1 MPLLVVG
8 VLWLASNG
16 LAYNLNPKHEQ
27 LGRMANSLYGWSL
40 QHFDNKLY
48 VGAPMTD
55 TPTRNAVTECS
66 LTQGRCNPVSVGGSS
81 GLEPGDWMGGAMA
94 ASEDKLYVCASLQ
107 HRRYWA
113 KPAEKGGSVT
123 GSAITGACYKRSK
136 RESQLTQEIDFFKF
150 DRTCPATATQCT
162 KQDKQNLY
170 PTYGHWRFRKG
181 GGNYGFTAAIS
192 DDNQK
197 LVAGNPTQRTYVW
210 EQATLSSKAFACG
223 AVGEVSSGNVWKAP
237 GSYHHQDTTMKQKD
251 TAWFGLDTAYLKENH
266 VSGHNNIGK
275 HASFSLARGKF
286 LSDSSIISFVMGAP
300 NADDFK
306 GAVYLCTD
314 CFGRNPRVKATMGVD
329 HKSFTSKDHLQMGEG
344 FGWSVAACD
353 LNDDGLDDLIVGS
366 PMYSDPSDEDKHNTG
381 RVHFFLSTSEDTQW
395 RSIDGATQML
405 DTWTLDLQSGAR
417 FGSAVSCLGDTDGD
431 GKQELAVGSPFF
443 SKTQG
448 AVFIYEYRNGQM
460 QLSQEILMSE
470 KSFGM
475 RLSPDRLTKTMS
487 VPGLGVGA
495 PEVGKAFYLKIRP
508 TVSFELQDKVVNI
521 VPERIH
527 KEEQS
532 FTLQVDPT
540 VQWSDPEWASADF
553 KKLDGL
559 QLTVNITVTP
569 IGQTRSIEGIGGT
582 KEKSQRV
589 TLGSRPGNRTVEFRY
604 ENYATRF
611 GNNEKLDFTVKIR
624 YELPRCSQSYRNN
637 CPLFPD
643 HLDDKIHEKGHTA
656 ILPPSQDDSQKNR
669 VAIVTLRPQDSQ
681 FPINFCESVTCQCNV
696 QLEIQKEASIV
707 AGKDNI
713 GEGALLATLRL
724 QNTGTE
730 TAYNIKVTIRLGV
743 NDDLFDL
750 ADPRCT
756 QNLQKHKIC
765 KIKIVEKGT
774 TATLEV
780 RLKSRKTLSTQMS
793 RITATINTET
803 DCATA
808 HSPPAQVVDVK
819 VVQKWAIWPKAE
831 NPSEKVVWDYNNEG
845 AGTYPI
851 KMLYTISN
859 QGPSIA
865 TAPKVY
871 VLMPTHQRWLPTSNG
886 VVVPPT
892 LEGATCTKATLTDEL
907 KNKIGADG
915 DSGDDDVS
923 LSCYPSSQATG
934 TGCQVFQCSIPGEM
948 AAKESNVGSVHMMFN
963 KTAVVNDKEGR
974 TVFSVKAIVC
984 ADTSDDGTKTIVCN
998 QEGKSTVQFD
1008 YYPLSISGVI
1018 VDNWELVGGA
1028 IIGIIVIIITFL
1040 IFWRCNCFQKVRIY
1054 NNAMNDDGEEEEG
1067 DGPPPEGPEHLEME
1081 DVELR

>member
-1 MPLLVVG
+1 MLLPVVG

-16 LAYNLNPKHEQ
+16 LAYNLNQKHEQ
-27 LGRMANSLYGWSL
+27 LDGGRMANSLYGWSL

-48 VGAPMTD
+48 VGAPMTND
-55 TPTRNAVTECS
+55 PTRNAVTECS
-66 LTQGRCNPVSVGGSS
+66 LTHPSSCNSVRVGGSS

-94 ASEDKLYVCASLQ
+94 ASNDKLYVCAFLK
-107 HRRYWA
+107 HRKNWA
-113 KPAEKGGSVT
+113 AVSGEDRSET
-123 GSAITGACYKRSK
+123 GSAITGACYKQSK
-136 RESQLTQEIDFFKF
+136 GERQLTQEIDFFKF
-150 DRTCPATATQCT
+150 HRTCPTKPCT
-162 KQDKQNLY
+162 THNEQNLY

-210 EQATLSSKAFACG
+210 EQATRSSKAFACG

-251 TAWFGLDTAYLKENH
+251 TEWFGLDTAYLKENY
-266 VSGHNNIGK
+266 VSTHNNIGK

-286 LSDSSIISFVMGAP
+286 LSDRDIISFVMGAP
-300 NADDFK
+300 SADDFK

-329 HKSFTSKDHLQMGEG
+329 HKSFTNKDHLQMGEG

-353 LNDDGLDDLIVGS
+353 LDDDGLDDLIVGS
-366 PMYSDPSDEDKHNTG
+366 PMYSDPSSEDKHNTG

-405 DTWTLDLQSGAR
+405 DTWTLELQSGAR

-448 AVFIYEYRNGQM
+448 AVFIYEYRNGRM

-475 RLSPDRLTKTMS
+475 RLSPDRLTKTMKA
-487 VPGLGVGA
+487 PGLGVGA

-559 QLTVNITVTP
+559 QLTANITVTP
-569 IGQTRSIEGIGGT
+569 IGQTRSIEGIGT
-582 KEKSQRV
+582 KEKSERV
-589 TLGSRPGNRTVEFRY
+589 TLGSRPVNPKVDFRY

-611 GNNEKLDFTVKIR
+611 GDKQMLDFEVKIR

-643 HLDDKIHEKGHTA
+643 HLDEKIKDHTVS
-656 ILPPSQDDSQKNR
+656 LPHPQENR
-669 VAIVTLRPQDSQ
+669 VAIVTLRSQDSH
-681 FPINFCESVTCQCNV
+681 FPINLCESLTCQCNV

-707 AGKDNI
+707 AGKDDVGN
-713 GEGALLATLRL
+713 GALLATLRL

-730 TAYNIKVTIRLGV
+730 TAYNIKVTIRLLG
-743 NDDLFDL
+743 NSSNLFDL

-756 QNLQKHKIC
+756 RGIC
-765 KIKIVEKGT
+765 KVNVVEKGKT
-774 TATLEV
+774 ETLEV
-780 RLKSRKTLSTQMS
+780 RVKSRETLSTEMS
-793 RITATINTET
+793 KVSARINTVT
-803 DCATA
+803 VCANG
-808 HSPPAQVVDVK
+808 SPSDQDLDVK
-819 VVQKWAIWPKAE
+819 VVQKWAIQPKAD

-845 AGTYPI
+845 AGSHPI
-851 KMLYTISN
+851 NMLYTISN

-871 VLMPTHQRWLPTSNG
+871 VLLPTDQRWLPTSNG
-886 VVVPPT
+886 GVVPPT
-892 LEGATCTKATLTDEL
+892 LAGATCTKATLTEEL
-907 KNKIGADG
+907 KSKIGADQ
-915 DSGDDDVS
+915 DTGDDDVEVS
-923 LSCYPSSQATG
+923 LSCYTGSQA
-934 TGCQVFQCSIPGEM
+934 GCQVFQCSIPGEM
-948 AAKESNVGSVHMMFN
+948 ASKESNIGSVKLMFN
-963 KTAVVNDKEGR
+963 KTAVVKDKEGR

-1054 NNAMNDDGEEEEG
+1054 NNAMNDDREEEEG